1 MAFNINQFRAE
12 MKNDGARANLFEVE
26 LKFPGYV
33 TNAVRAGETSKF
45 MCKAAQIPESSVG
58 IAPVNYFGRE
68 VKFAGNRTF
77 ADWTVTVLNDED
89 FLLRSAFERW
99 MNGINSHAGNRRDP
113 NALNLNSQ
121 GGNLGGYGAQ
131 AKVTH
136 YGKLGG
142 IAAEYTFIG
151 MFPTNVS
158 AIDLDWGNNDAIE
171 EYSVTFAYQWWEAQ
185 PGDATRRIA

>member
-26 LKFPGYV
+26 LTFPNYV
-33 TNAVRAGETSKF
+33 LNSKRAAESSKF
-45 MCKAAQIPESSVG
+45 MCKAAQVPGSTIG
-58 IAPVNYFGRE
+58 IAPVQYFGRE

-77 ADWTVTVLNDED
+77 ADWTVTILNDED
-89 FLLRSAFERW
+89 FLIRSAFERW
-99 MNGINSHAGNRRDP
+99 MNGINSHAGNQRDP
-113 NALNLNSQ
+113 AALNLNSQ
-121 GGNLGGYGAQ
+121 PGNIGGYGTQ

-142 IAAEYTFIG
+142 KAATYNFIG
-151 MFPTNVS
+151 MFPTDI
-158 AIDLDWGNNDAIE
+158 APIDLDWGNNDAIE

-185 PGDATRRIA
+185 PGDNTRRIA